1 MINGENSTMNK
12 SQLIAKGLKNP
23 EKIIPFIYDK
33 MNHRYQMRKYGEN
46 IIIDDTVYRLIQT
59 DSAAGRIFVDP
70 TDNIV
75 SKSILNNGYWNDN
88 MVKLFHNFVGEG
100 DIIVDIG
107 ANIGFFTLLCSN
119 IVGKNGEVIAFE
131 PEKRNFDILS
141 ANMARNSKYDNI
153 IGERLAIS
161 DKGGEISLYISENKG
176 GHSIKDYNDTHIKSQ
191 TVSTIPLDQ
200 YDVSSP
206 DVVKIDV
213 EGAEPSVFEG
223 MSNVLDAKPILFF
236 EYSDDWESRRETL
249 NMLKSIGYTFFHIED
264 NYNNVSIEDILEIN
278 GHINVFADTENEQ
291 LEL

>member
-1 MINGENSTMNK
+1 MDK

-23 EKIIPFIYDK
+23 EKIIPFIYNK
-33 MNHRYQMRKYGEN
+33 MNQRYQMRKYGEN
-46 IIIDDTVYRLIQT
+46 ITINDTEYRLIQT
-59 DSAAGRIFVDP
+59 DSAAGTIFVDP

-75 SKSILNNGYWNDN
+75 SKSILNNGYWNNN
-88 MVKLFHNFVGEG
+88 MVKLFNNFVGEG
-100 DIIVDIG
+100 DTVVDIG

-141 ANMARNSKYDNI
+141 ANVARNSEYGNI
-153 IGERLAIS
+153 IREKLAIS
-161 DKGGEISLYISENKG
+161 DKKGEMSLYISENKG
-176 GHSIKDYNDTHIKSQ
+176 GHSIKDYNDTHVKSQ

-206 DVVKIDV
+206 DIVKIDV
-213 EGAEPSVFEG
+213 EGVEPSVFEG
-223 MSNVLDAKPILFF
+223 MSNVLDTKPILFF
-236 EYSDDWESRRETL
+236 EYSDDWESKRETL
-249 NMLKSIGYTFFHIED
+249 NVLKSIGYTFFHIEE
-264 NYNNVSIEDILEIN
+264 NYNNITIEEILEIN